1 MSRVNYLFPARS
13 HYTIPLPGHG
23 TLRLGDR
30 CLVMGILNVTPDSF
44 ADPGAMRDPAEAVAA
59 AVRMEADGADLIDVG
74 GESTRPGAEAIEA
87 DEELARVLPVLR
99 ALHGRLGVPISIDTY
114 KADVA
119 RAAVAAGAAIVNDVS
134 GLRHDPGLA
143 RAVAESGAALILMH
157 ARGRSTTMD
166 AAAVYGDLIAE
177 VADELRD
184 SVRTALEAGV
194 PLERII
200 VDPGVGFA
208 KRPSHSYGVL
218 ARLPE
223 LAAALDRP
231 VLVGPSRK
239 SFLRDAVGGRAAP
252 ERDWGT
258 AAAVTAA
265 VLAGAHIVR
274 VHAVAEM
281 AQVVRVS
288 EEIRRGG
295 LRAEGSGH
303 EAIGPQR

>member
-1 MSRVNYLFPARS
+1 
-13 HYTIPLPGHG
+13 
-23 TLRLGDR
+23 
-30 CLVMGILNVTPDSF
+30 MGILNITPDSF
-44 ADPGAMRDPAEAVAA
+44 ADPASLRDPGDAVAA
-59 AVRMEADGADLIDVG
+59 ALRMEADGADLIDIG
-74 GESTRPGAEAIEA
+74 GESTRPGADPVPA
-87 DEELARVLPVLR
+87 DEELSRVLPVLR

-119 RAAVAAGAAIVNDVS
+119 RAACSAGAAIVNDVS
-134 GLRHDPGLA
+134 GLQRDPPLA
-143 RAVAESGAALILMH
+143 QAVAESGAALILMH
-157 ARGRSTTMD
+157 SRGSSKTMYAEASYD
-166 AAAVYGDLIAE
+166 DVAAAVIE
-177 VADELRD
+177 ELRD
-184 SVRTALEAGV
+184 SVRVAVEAGV

-208 KRPSHSYGVL
+208 KRASHSYGVL

-231 VLVGPSRK
+231 LLVGPSRK
-239 SFLRDAVGGRAAP
+239 SFLREALGRRPAP

-281 AQVVRVS
+281 AQVVRVA
-288 EEIRRGG
+288 EEIRRHRDVARG
-295 LRAEGSGH
+295 
-303 EAIGPQR
+303 